1 VSVAVPVQ
9 LAGIVVAVPVQ
20 VSPSP
25 APAATL
31 SVEPPAVEPAALLMS
46 EARPPATVIAS
57 LKVVGFSTVTV
68 DCVSVATLTPSG
80 VSAILVGATVSWVVS
95 PVFNTMSP
103 SGAVPCCA
111 ALPLCPPLEIVKSPP
126 PESLQP
132 VGQSAVAS
140 VLASRSQVGV

>member
-31 SVEPPAVEPAALLMS
+31 SVEPPAVEPAVLLMS
-46 EARPPATVIAS
+46 AVRPPATVIAS

-80 VSAILVGATVSWVVS
+80 VSAILVGDTV
-95 PVFNTMSP
+95 
-103 SGAVPCCA
+103 
-111 ALPLCPPLEIVKSPP
+111 I
-126 PESLQP
+126 
-132 VGQSAVAS
+132 
-140 VLASRSQVGV
+140 